1 MPIHEIFELKNK
13 SVEPRLQR
21 NSICHAKH
29 VLQIYRFFFQCKE
42 QHSHRLKMQATGL
55 GTLDISNMEEVEIPL
70 PLRAPNSGDFAKI
83 S

>member
-1 MPIHEIFELKNK
+1 
-13 SVEPRLQR
+13 
-21 NSICHAKH
+21 
-29 VLQIYRFFFQCKE
+29 
-42 QHSHRLKMQATGL
+42 MQATGL